1 MKGLFAFIGVLLLLA
16 GAAALV
22 HPRFS
27 TPGNKKEV
35 DIDNHKVI
43 FESRRFFTVPPVWS
57 GCAVVAGVLLVFIGL
72 RK

>member
-1 MKGLFAFIGVLLLLA
+1 MKGLFAFIGVMVLLA

-22 HPRFS
+22 HPRIS
-27 TPGNKKEV
+27 TPAKKKEV
-35 DIDNHKVI
+35 EIENHKVI

-57 GCAVVAGVLLVFIGL
+57 GCAVVAGVLLIFIGL